1 MTSPTF
7 SPAELMVIDAALT
20 DRIAGYQ
27 GRASVFMQRGD
38 ADNAGLQSQGAGT
51 CQRLQR
57 RIRDLLSNPAKD

>member
-7 SPAELMVIDAALT
+7 SRAELMIIDAALT
-20 DRIAGYQ
+20 DAIGGYQ

-38 ADNAGLQSQGAGT
+38 SHNAGLQCQGAGT
-51 CQRLQR
+51 CQRLQT